1 MSVQIIINNTF
12 TELSDALAQLTDEV
26 YTQPSKHLSGAT
38 IGQHTR
44 HIIEL
49 FQCLIN
55 GYAIADVNYE
65 KRERNLNIEQSKH
78 LAISLLQQI
87 ETNIHKADKEIIL
100 TASFGGDKEIKI
112 NSNFLRELVYNLEH
126 TIHHMALIRV
136 GIAELSEITLP
147 DTFGVAPST
156 IEYRKICAQ

>member
-1 MSVQIIINNTF
+1 MLVQKAIINTF
-12 TELSDALAQLTDEV
+12 AELSDAITQLTDEA
-26 YTQPSKHLSGAT
+26 YTKPSKHLSGAT

-55 GYAIADVNYE
+55 GYDLANVNYE
-65 KRERNLNIEQSKH
+65 KRKRDLNIEQSKH

-87 ETNIHKADKEIIL
+87 ETDIYKADKEIIV
-100 TASFGGDKEIKI
+100 TTCFVGDEEIKI

-136 GIAELSEITLP
+136 GIAELSEIILP

-156 IEYRKICAQ
+156 IEYRRICAQ

>member
-1 MSVQIIINNTF
+1 MSVQKIINNTF
-12 TELSDALAQLTDEV
+12 AELSDAIAQLTDEA
-26 YTQPSKHLSGAT
+26 YTKPGKHLSGAT

-44 HIIEL
+44 HVIEL

-55 GYAIADVNYE
+55 GYEYADVNYE
-65 KRERNLNIEQSKH
+65 KRERDLNIENNKH

-87 ETNIHKADKEIIL
+87 ETDIHKADKEIII
-100 TASFGGDKEIKI
+100 TACFGGGEEIKI

-156 IEYRKICAQ
+156 IEYRRICAQ